1 MFTFERP
8 GGSPALRPRQAHAPP
23 PTSDFQGGVEGLADT
38 PLTREQLY
46 TEAKEVLA
54 LVSSGPTSLARLSP
68 SPAGSPGNTG
78 PRRPPRSKHDA
89 RAARAGPPSA
99 EAHSRLRIGTV
110 LSAHCGSCT
119 APAAQV
125 MLSKSSPA
133 GAADSAAAVRQE
145 RDRVLQEVT
154 RTARQLAD
162 LAAAVEEAE
171 LGNHLESSLLGAE
184 LTGKQAE
191 VGSCLFLVGKRLIR
205 FSFSCQVG
213 RLEAQLR
220 LLREREAELG
230 GRLADWRGRS
240 TDEMAAARARLQAAE
255 LALDQLE
262 ARHSPALTT
271 DQEME
276 LLEQIKKSHEIL
288 EAERR
293 VFEVILA
300 FTLMA

>member
-1 MFTFERP
+1 M
-8 GGSPALRPRQAHAPP
+8 
-23 PTSDFQGGVEGLADT
+23 
-38 PLTREQLY
+38 
-46 TEAKEVLA
+46 
-54 LVSSGPTSLARLSP
+54 
-68 SPAGSPGNTG
+68 
-78 PRRPPRSKHDA
+78 
-89 RAARAGPPSA
+89 
-99 EAHSRLRIGTV
+99 
-110 LSAHCGSCT
+110 
-119 APAAQV
+119 
-125 MLSKSSPA
+125 
-133 GAADSAAAVRQE
+133 
-145 RDRVLQEVT
+145 
-154 RTARQLAD
+154 
-162 LAAAVEEAE
+162 
-171 LGNHLESSLLGAE
+171 
-184 LTGKQAE
+184 
-191 VGSCLFLVGKRLIR
+191 R

-262 ARHSPALTT
+262 ARQSPALTT

-293 VFEVILA
+293 VFEVILP